1 MRTPII
7 QAVTLDLW
15 GTLFIDSPAA
25 DERYRRERVLRIA
38 EALIDHG
45 IEVPIEALTKGYEE
59 SRRQLVRVWRELRD
73 VPVERHLTLLL
84 QAVDAAL
91 PGRLDAACMAEV
103 VWAYASPALDVP
115 PPFDPGA
122 AAALET
128 LAERGIAVCLVSN
141 TLRTPGTILRRILG
155 NAGLR
160 DAFAGMVFSDECGFR
175 KPNPAIFHCA
185 LAQLGVA
192 AEHAVHVGD
201 DTKLDVEGAHR
212 AGMPAIQVG
221 DGRWGEGDLTS
232 SSVPDAV
239 IQSLSG
245 LAAAVDGLERTP
257 DSPRAEPSILTQA
270 AGHR

>member
-1 MRTPII
+1 
-7 QAVTLDLW
+7 
-15 GTLFIDSPAA
+15 
-25 DERYRRERVLRIA
+25 
-38 EALIDHG
+38 
-45 IEVPIEALTKGYEE
+45 
-59 SRRQLVRVWRELRD
+59 
-73 VPVERHLTLLL
+73 
-84 QAVDAAL
+84 VDAAL
-91 PGRLDAACMAEV
+91 PGRLDAACMAECMGLRE
-103 VWAYASPALDVP
+103 SRPRCPAAVR
-115 PPFDPGA
+115 PGA

-160 DAFAGMVFSDECGFR
+160 DAFAGMVFRTSVASANR
-175 KPNPAIFHCA
+175 NPAIFHCA

-192 AEHAVHVGD
+192 AQHAVHVGD
-201 DTKLDVEGAHR
+201 DAKLDVEGAHR

-257 DSPRAEPSILTQA
+257 DSSRRSRVFSRRLLASVTLRLTMRMPCRPSRVATVALALALLWSPGLVPAQQA
-270 AGHR
+270 TRTRF